1 MTEEQNELK
10 KKILIGLG
18 IFLLFFIPSL
28 IAIINKFNYKESNI
42 LNRISKEESFLIV
55 VKDKDTEMT
64 KNIES
69 YLKNKNYVYEDLD
82 STDEVRYKKV
92 LYKLDISS
100 DDIEEAEN
108 GMNGNCN
115 CYFVVEGD
123 GSVYPCDFYCM
134 DEWKLGTVNEPFQTM
149 LVSERSKAFLSRGS
163 ELHEKCNQC
172 PHFTLCRGGCRRW
185 RETGEEGKFDLNYLC
200 PAYEIFFTHCSERIH
215 KLGKMIQQKY
225 GTYQEG

>member
-100 DDIEEAEN
+100 DDIEEPTII
-108 GMNGNCN
+108 
-115 CYFVVEGD
+115 Y
-123 GSVYPCDFYCM
+123 
-134 DEWKLGTVNEPFQTM
+134 
-149 LVSERSKAFLSRGS
+149 VSEGKIYSSLVNVEDMENFETYISNLENSWSWFIWK
-163 ELHEKCNQC
+163 EK
-172 PHFTLCRGGCRRW
+172 L
-185 RETGEEGKFDLNYLC
+185 L
-200 PAYEIFFTHCSERIH
+200 
-215 KLGKMIQQKY
+215 
-225 GTYQEG
+225 

>member
-18 IFLLFFIPSL
+18 VFLLFFIPSL

-69 YLKNKNYVYEDLD
+69 YLKNKNYVYEDLY

-100 DDIEEAEN
+100 DDIEEPTII
-108 GMNGNCN
+108 
-115 CYFVVEGD
+115 Y
-123 GSVYPCDFYCM
+123 
-134 DEWKLGTVNEPFQTM
+134 
-149 LVSERSKAFLSRGS
+149 VSEGKIYSSLVNVEDMENF
-163 ELHEKCNQC
+163 
-172 PHFTLCRGGCRRW
+172 
-185 RETGEEGKFDLNYLC
+185 ETYISNLEN
-200 PAYEIFFTHCSERIH
+200 SWS
-215 KLGKMIQQKY
+215 
-225 GTYQEG
+225 

>member
-1 MTEEQNELK
+1 MTEEQMELK

-82 STDEVRYKKV
+82 STDEARYKKV

-100 DDIEEAEN
+100 DDI
-108 GMNGNCN
+108 
-115 CYFVVEGD
+115 
-123 GSVYPCDFYCM
+123 
-134 DEWKLGTVNEPFQTM
+134 KEPTIIY
-149 LVSERSKAFLSRGS
+149 VSEGKIYSSLVNVEDMENFETYISNLENSWSWFIWK
-163 ELHEKCNQC
+163 EK
-172 PHFTLCRGGCRRW
+172 L
-185 RETGEEGKFDLNYLC
+185 L
-200 PAYEIFFTHCSERIH
+200 
-215 KLGKMIQQKY
+215 
-225 GTYQEG
+225 

>member
-69 YLKNKNYVYEDLD
+69 YLKNNNYVYEDLD

-100 DDIEEAEN
+100 DDIEEPTII
-108 GMNGNCN
+108 
-115 CYFVVEGD
+115 Y
-123 GSVYPCDFYCM
+123 
-134 DEWKLGTVNEPFQTM
+134 
-149 LVSERSKAFLSRGS
+149 VSEGKIYSSLVNVEDMENFEKKMQDEIDDLHRSNNKNLIAKGLAKLHDWAKRLNEKYKETKVSGPKTAIKKALSWITGAIASLTRR
-163 ELHEKCNQC
+163 LHNLTTKKENAIN
-172 PHFTLCRGGCRRW
+172 
-185 RETGEEGKFDLNYLC
+185 D
-200 PAYEIFFTHCSERIH
+200 
-215 KLGKMIQQKY
+215 
-225 GTYQEG
+225 

>member
-82 STDEVRYKKV
+82 STDEARYKKV
-92 LYKLDISS
+92 LYK
-100 DDIEEAEN
+100 
-108 GMNGNCN
+108 
-115 CYFVVEGD
+115 YV
-123 GSVYPCDFYCM
+123 
-134 DEWKLGTVNEPFQTM
+134 
-149 LVSERSKAFLSRGS
+149 
-163 ELHEKCNQC
+163 
-172 PHFTLCRGGCRRW
+172 
-185 RETGEEGKFDLNYLC
+185 LN
-200 PAYEIFFTHCSERIH
+200 F
-215 KLGKMIQQKY
+215 
-225 GTYQEG
+225 